1 MMSRIRSTQL
11 WLLHSKPVLVRVTL
25 GLGLGLFASSCYGQH
40 GGHGAVAGPT
50 GFGAGHI
57 STGRAAPGAMHRSGP
72 PGTGIRGNRGR
83 QVSATGSTTNSSAPM
98 PTWELP
104 RNITP
109 QWEIPHTANT
119 VLPNDVQGNRV
130 PHARGGGF
138 GVGYAVPYIIDPYA
152 FGNDMYAD
160 DGYADQQQAPPANAG
175 APQYDPS
182 LGGPEAPPRD
192 TGAQG
197 PTARA
202 PYVPQETAVAS
213 NPGPI
218 TNGLDHPEVTL
229 VFKDGRAPMKV
240 QSYAVTGAAVYVAEN
255 GHQQRIPLSALD
267 LAATVEQNRAA
278 GVEFEVPGGGS

>member
-109 QWEIPHTANT
+109 QWEI
-119 VLPNDVQGNRV
+119 
-130 PHARGGGF
+130 
-138 GVGYAVPYIIDPYA
+138 
-152 FGNDMYAD
+152 
-160 DGYADQQQAPPANAG
+160 
-175 APQYDPS
+175 
-182 LGGPEAPPRD
+182 
-192 TGAQG
+192 
-197 PTARA
+197 
-202 PYVPQETAVAS
+202 
-213 NPGPI
+213 
-218 TNGLDHPEVTL
+218 
-229 VFKDGRAPMKV
+229 
-240 QSYAVTGAAVYVAEN
+240 
-255 GHQQRIPLSALD
+255 
-267 LAATVEQNRAA
+267 
-278 GVEFEVPGGGS
+278 